1 MRLEPSEEQNMLR
14 DTVARF
20 LADRGEA
27 AAIGA
32 APMSSADWR
41 DMAGLGVFDFLMPER
56 AGGMGGGSDDTMI
69 VAEVLG
75 RGLAITPFGEG
86 IIGAADLIARYG
98 DDMLVQRF
106 VVPVMVGEA
115 TVALT
120 VGPVREQAGRISGS
134 FDFVRWAPQASAL
147 VVLDGDTLYV
157 AALGPEAAALVPRRL
172 ADGTPAACVTLTD
185 CEVAAIALPPGA
197 AETALAMVDLAHAAE
212 MTGAMALLY
221 AQTADYAATRRQFGA
236 AIGTFQAVQHKLAR
250 MFVALEQSRSL
261 TIKAAATGRDDPGFV
276 RAARS
281 AKAYVADAAQ
291 RLAEEAV
298 QLHGGIGVTDELP
311 VGRGLRRVMVL
322 GRLFGSAADARTRLA
337 A

>member
-1 MRLEPSEEQNMLR
+1 MRLEPSEEQVMLR

-20 LADRGEA
+20 LVDHGEA
-27 AAIGA
+27 AAIGT
-32 APMSSADWR
+32 APMPAADWQA
-41 DMAGLGVFDFLMPER
+41 MAELGVFDFLMPER
-56 AGGMGGGSDDTMI
+56 AGGMGGGSDDAMI

-75 RGLAITPFGEG
+75 RALAITPFGEG
-86 IIGAADLIARYG
+86 VVGAADLIARHG

-106 VVPVMVGEA
+106 VTPAMAGEV
-115 TVALT
+115 TLALA
-120 VGPVREQAGRISGS
+120 VGPVREHAGRISGS

-147 VVLDGDTLYV
+147 VVLDGEIAHV
-157 AALGPEAAALVPRRL
+157 AALGTEAVALAPRRL

-185 CEVAAIALPPGA
+185 CDAARIALPPGA
-197 AETALAMVDLAHAAE
+197 AETSLAMVELVHAAE

-261 TIKAAATGRDDPGFV
+261 TIKAAAAGRDDPGFV
-276 RAARS
+276 RAAWS

-311 VGRGLRRVMVL
+311 VGRGLRRVVVL